1 MKGSRK
7 QVYQPVTTCDN
18 QMRFYIMKY
27 GADPYE
33 KSHQNTLMDEVGETT
48 TFIDLFY
55 NRRAWASAR
64 DKTYIQLTL
73 YEVNLDMSAT
83 VLGTEEWH
91 CLKPKPRVINP
102 PVDNPP
108 QANDYIPQSI
118 PVTATSDIETTLP
131 NTIWDNWPPIHW
143 STASPNI

>member
-1 MKGSRK
+1 
-7 QVYQPVTTCDN
+7 
-18 QMRFYIMKY
+18 MRFYIMKY

-48 TFIDLFY
+48 TFIDLFN
-55 NRRAWASAR
+55 NRKFWAQAR

-83 VLGTEEWH
+83 VLGTEEW
-91 CLKPKPRVINP
+91 CSLKPKPRVINP

-108 QANDYIPQSI
+108 SNDYIPQSI
-118 PVTATSDIETTLP
+118 PVISACAETTLP

-143 STASPNI
+143 TTAQPNNI